1 MFGPFDIV
9 RNLGQWRER
18 ARFRSSLTR
27 LLEDPHLAADLGFDV
42 GSIKAERSRLP
53 WEPVR
58 LRRGAPRDAGAAV
71 VDMPV
76 RRPVASVTPATAK
89 RI

>member
-58 LRRGAPRDAGAAV
+58 LRRGATPRETTTVTETTPRRAAGIV
-71 VDMPV
+71 S
-76 RRPVASVTPATAK
+76 PVAAK